1 LFKAVLGAK
10 KSLNLSLLKTLGLVA
25 VIGGLI
31 ITIVEMQQEKV
42 KTLTKEKL
50 LERNYSQESL
60 IENAQ
65 VQLLKNMPAFGF
77 DNMLANW
84 SMLQFIQYY
93 GDGDARKETGY
104 GLSPDFMEIVTKNDP
119 KFVRAYLMM
128 SVPSSVNAGKPE
140 RTVEIMNKGLSKL
153 TPDVTDAYFI
163 WLYKGVDELLFLGDI
178 SASKKSYQMAAD
190 WAKIAGNEF
199 IEKSARGTVK
209 FLETNPDS
217 RAPRVGAWM
226 LVWLNSQNEE
236 TRKLAKENIEKL
248 GGKLVV
254 LGDNQVM
261 AIPPKD

>member
-1 LFKAVLGAK
+1 MLGAK
-10 KSLNLSLLKTLGLVA
+10 TSLNLSLLKTLGLVA
-25 VIGGLI
+25 VIGGLMVAM
-31 ITIVEMQQEKV
+31 VEMQQEKV

-50 LERNYSQESL
+50 LERNYSQESRL
-60 IENAQ
+60 ENAQ
-65 VQLLKNMPAFGF
+65 VELLKNIPSFGF

-84 SMLQFIQYY
+84 AMLQFIQYY
-93 GDGDARKETGY
+93 GDGDARRETGY

-128 SVPSSVNAGKPE
+128 SVASSVNAGKPE
-140 RTVEIMNKGLSKL
+140 RTIEIMNKGLAKL
-153 TPDVTDAYFI
+153 SPDINDAYFL

-178 SASKKSYQMAAD
+178 PAAKKSYQMAAD

-226 LVWLNSQNEE
+226 LVWISSQDEE

-254 LGDNQVM
+254 VNNNQVM

>member
-1 LFKAVLGAK
+1 MLGAK
-10 KSLNLSLLKTLGLVA
+10 TSLNLSLLKTLGLVA
-25 VIGGLI
+25 VIGGLMVAM
-31 ITIVEMQQEKV
+31 VEMQQEKV

-50 LERNYSQESL
+50 LERNYRQESRR
-60 IENAQ
+60 ENAQ
-65 VQLLKNMPAFGF
+65 VELLKNMPAFGF

-84 SMLQFIQYY
+84 AMLQFIQYY
-93 GDGDARKETGY
+93 GDGDARRETGY

-128 SVPSSVNAGKPE
+128 SVASSVNAGKPE
-140 RTVEIMNKGLSKL
+140 RTIEIMNKGLAKL
-153 TPDVTDAYFI
+153 SPDINDAYFV

-178 SASKKSYQMAAD
+178 PAAKKSYQMAAD

-226 LVWLNSQNEE
+226 LVWINSQDEE
-236 TRKLAKENIEKL
+236 TRRLAKENIEKL

-254 LGDNQVM
+254 VNNNQVM

>member
-119 KFVRAYLMM
+119 KFVRAYLMI

-178 SASKKSYQMAAD
+178 PAAKKSYQMAAD

>member
-1 LFKAVLGAK
+1 MLGAK
-10 KSLNLSLLKTLGLVA
+10 TSLNLSLLKTLGLVA
-25 VIGGLI
+25 VIGGLMVAM
-31 ITIVEMQQEKV
+31 VEMQQEKV

-50 LERNYSQESL
+50 LERNYSQESRL
-60 IENAQ
+60 ENAQ
-65 VQLLKNMPAFGF
+65 VELLKNIPSFGF

-84 SMLQFIQYY
+84 AMLQFIQYY
-93 GDGDARKETGY
+93 GDGDARRETGY

-128 SVPSSVNAGKPE
+128 SVASSVNAGKPE
-140 RTVEIMNKGLSKL
+140 RTIEIMNKGLAKL
-153 TPDVTDAYFI
+153 SPDINDAYFV

-178 SASKKSYQMAAD
+178 TAAKKSNQMAAD
-190 WAKIAGNEF
+190 WAKIAGNKF

-226 LVWLNSQNEE
+226 LVWINSQDEE
-236 TRKLAKENIEKL
+236 TRRLAKENIEKL

-254 LGDNQVM
+254 VNNNQVM

>member
-1 LFKAVLGAK
+1 MVSAK
-10 KSLNLSLLKTLGLVA
+10 KSLNLSLIKTLGLVA

-31 ITIVEMQQEKV
+31 MAIVEMQEEKV

-50 LERNYSQESL
+50 LERNYRQESRR
-60 IENAQ
+60 ENSQ
-65 VQLLKNMPAFGF
+65 VQLLKNIPSFGF
-77 DNMLANW
+77 NNMLANW

-93 GDGDARKETGY
+93 GDGDARRETGY

-128 SVPSSVNAGKPE
+128 SVASSLNAGKPE
-140 RTVEIMNKGLSKL
+140 KTVEIMNKGLSKL

-178 SASKKSYQMAAD
+178 PAAKNSNQMAAD

-226 LVWLNSQNEE
+226 LVWLNSQDEE
-236 TRKLAKENIEKL
+236 TRRLARENIEKL
-248 GGKLVV
+248 GGKLVINN
-254 LGDNQVM
+254 NQVM

>member
-1 LFKAVLGAK
+1 MLGAK
-10 KSLNLSLLKTLGLVA
+10 TSLNLSLLKTLGLVA
-25 VIGGLI
+25 VIGGLMVAM
-31 ITIVEMQQEKV
+31 VEMQQEKV

-50 LERNYSQESL
+50 LERNYSQESRL
-60 IENAQ
+60 ENAQ
-65 VQLLKNMPAFGF
+65 VELLKNMPAFGF

-84 SMLQFIQYY
+84 AMLQFIQYY
-93 GDGDARKETGY
+93 GDGDARRETGY

-128 SVPSSVNAGKPE
+128 SVASSVNAGKPE
-140 RTVEIMNKGLSKL
+140 RTIEIMNKGLAKL
-153 TPDVTDAYFI
+153 SPDVTDAYFI

-178 SASKKSYQMAAD
+178 PAAKKSYQMAAD

-226 LVWLNSQNEE
+226 LVWISSQDEE
-236 TRKLAKENIEKL
+236 TRRLAKENIEKL

-254 LGDNQVM
+254 VNNNQVM

>member
-1 LFKAVLGAK
+1 MLGAK
-10 KSLNLSLLKTLGLVA
+10 TSLNLSLLKTLGLVA
-25 VIGGLI
+25 VIGGLMVAM
-31 ITIVEMQQEKV
+31 VEMQQEKV

-60 IENAQ
+60 LKNAQ
-65 VQLLKNMPAFGF
+65 VELLKNMPAFGF

-93 GDGDARKETGY
+93 GDGDARRETGY

-119 KFVRAYLMM
+119 RFVRAYLMM

-140 RTVEIMNKGLSKL
+140 RTIEIMNKGLAKL
-153 TPDVTDAYFI
+153 TPDVTDAYFV

-178 SASKKSYQMAAD
+178 PAAKKSNQMAAD

-199 IEKSARGTVK
+199 IEKSAKKTVK

-226 LVWLNSQNEE
+226 LVWISSQDEE
-236 TRKLAKENIEKL
+236 TRRLAKENIEKL

-254 LGDNQVM
+254 VNNNQVM

>member
-1 LFKAVLGAK
+1 MLGVK

-31 ITIVEMQQEKV
+31 MAVVEMQEEKV

-50 LERNYSQESL
+50 LERNYRQESSR
-60 IENAQ
+60 ENSQ
-65 VQLLKNMPAFGF
+65 VQLLKNIPSFGF
-77 DNMLANW
+77 NNMLANW

-104 GLSPDFMEIVTKNDP
+104 GLSPDFMEVVTKNDP

-128 SVPSSVNAGKPE
+128 SVASSLNAGKPE
-140 RTVEIMNKGLSKL
+140 KTVEIMNKGLSKL

-178 SASKKSYQMAAD
+178 PAAKKSNQMAAD

-226 LVWLNSQNEE
+226 LVWLNSQDEE
-236 TRKLAKENIEKL
+236 TRRLAKENIEKL

-254 LGDNQVM
+254 VNNQVM

>member
-1 LFKAVLGAK
+1 MLGAK

-31 ITIVEMQQEKV
+31 IAIVEMQQEKV

-50 LERNYSQESL
+50 LERNYSQESP

-93 GDGDARKETGY
+93 GDVDARKETGY

-128 SVPSSVNAGKPE
+128 SVASSLNAGKPE
-140 RTVEIMNKGLSKL
+140 RTIEIMNKGLSKL
-153 TPDVTDAYFI
+153 TPDVTDAYFL

-178 SASKKSYQMAAD
+178 PAAKKSYQMAAD
-190 WAKIAGNEF
+190 WAKI
-199 IEKSARGTVK
+199 
-209 FLETNPDS
+209 
-217 RAPRVGAWM
+217 
-226 LVWLNSQNEE
+226 
-236 TRKLAKENIEKL
+236 
-248 GGKLVV
+248 
-254 LGDNQVM
+254 
-261 AIPPKD
+261 

>member
-1 LFKAVLGAK
+1 
-10 KSLNLSLLKTLGLVA
+10 
-25 VIGGLI
+25 
-31 ITIVEMQQEKV
+31 
-42 KTLTKEKL
+42 
-50 LERNYSQESL
+50 
-60 IENAQ
+60 
-65 VQLLKNMPAFGF
+65 
-77 DNMLANW
+77 MLANW

-93 GDGDARKETGY
+93 GDVDARRETGY

-128 SVPSSVNAGKPE
+128 SVASSLNAGKPE
-140 RTVEIMNKGLSKL
+140 RTIEIMNKGLSKL

-178 SASKKSYQMAAD
+178 PAAKKSYQMAAD
-190 WAKIAGNEF
+190 WAKIAGNKF

-226 LVWLNSQNEE
+226 LVWINSQDEE
-236 TRKLAKENIEKL
+236 TRRLAKENIEKL
-248 GGKLVV
+248 GGKLVINN
-254 LGDNQVM
+254 NQVM

>member
-1 LFKAVLGAK
+1 VLRAK
-10 KSLNLSLLKTLGLVA
+10 ISLKLSLRKTLGLVA

-31 ITIVEMQQEKV
+31 MAIVEMQQEKV

-50 LERNYSQESL
+50 LERNYSQESP

-261 AIPPKD
+261 VIPPKD

>member
-1 LFKAVLGAK
+1 MLGAK
-10 KSLNLSLLKTLGLVA
+10 TSLNLSLLKTLGLVA
-25 VIGGLI
+25 VIGGLMVAM
-31 ITIVEMQQEKV
+31 VEMQQEKV

-50 LERNYSQESL
+50 LERNYSQESRL
-60 IENAQ
+60 ENAQ
-65 VQLLKNMPAFGF
+65 VELLKNMPAFGF

-84 SMLQFIQYY
+84 AMLQFIQYY
-93 GDGDARKETGY
+93 GDGDARRETGY

-128 SVPSSVNAGKPE
+128 SVASSVNAGKPE
-140 RTVEIMNKGLSKL
+140 RTIEIMNKGLAKL
-153 TPDVTDAYFI
+153 SPDINDAYFV

-178 SASKKSYQMAAD
+178 PAAKKSNQMAAD

-226 LVWLNSQNEE
+226 LVWINSQDEE
-236 TRKLAKENIEKL
+236 TRRLAKENIEKL

-254 LGDNQVM
+254 VNNNQVM

>member
-1 LFKAVLGAK
+1 MLYAQ

-31 ITIVEMQQEKV
+31 MAIVEMQQEKV

-50 LERNYSQESL
+50 LERNYAQESRL
-60 IENAQ
+60 ENAQ
-65 VQLLKNMPAFGF
+65 VELLKNIPSFGF

-93 GDGDARKETGY
+93 GDGDARRETGY

-119 KFVRAYLMM
+119 KFIRAYLMM
-128 SVPSSVNAGKPE
+128 SVASSVNAGKPE
-140 RTVEIMNKGLSKL
+140 RTIEIMNKGLSKL
-153 TPDVTDAYFI
+153 TPDVTDAYFL

-178 SASKKSYQMAAD
+178 PAAKKSYQMAGD

-226 LVWLNSQNEE
+226 LVWLNSKDEE
-236 TRKLAKENIEKL
+236 TRRLAQENIEKL
-248 GGKLVV
+248 GGKLVINN
-254 LGDNQVM
+254 NQVM

>member
-1 LFKAVLGAK
+1 MLGVK

-31 ITIVEMQQEKV
+31 IAIVEMQQEKV

-50 LERNYSQESL
+50 LERNYRQESSR
-60 IENAQ
+60 ENSQ
-65 VQLLKNMPAFGF
+65 VQLLKNIPSFGF
-77 DNMLANW
+77 NNMLANW

-93 GDGDARKETGY
+93 GDGDARRETGY

-128 SVPSSVNAGKPE
+128 SVASSLNAGKPE
-140 RTVEIMNKGLSKL
+140 KTVEIMNKGLSKL

-178 SASKKSYQMAAD
+178 PAAKKSNQMAAD

-226 LVWLNSQNEE
+226 LVWLNSQDEE
-236 TRKLAKENIEKL
+236 TRRLAKENIEKL

-254 LGDNQVM
+254 VNNQVM

>member
-1 LFKAVLGAK
+1 MLGAK
-10 KSLNLSLLKTLGLVA
+10 KTLNLSLLKTLGLVA

-31 ITIVEMQQEKV
+31 MVIVEMQQEKV

-50 LERNYSQESL
+50 LERNYSQESP

-65 VQLLKNMPAFGF
+65 VQLLKNIPAFGF

-104 GLSPDFMEIVTKNDP
+104 GLSPDFMEIVAKNDP
-119 KFVRAYLMM
+119 RFVRAYLMM
-128 SVPSSVNAGKPE
+128 SVASSVNAGKPE
-140 RTVEIMNKGLSKL
+140 RTIEIMNKGLSKL

-178 SASKKSYQMAAD
+178 PAAKKSYQMAAD

-226 LVWLNSQNEE
+226 LVWINSQDEE
-236 TRKLAKENIEKL
+236 TRRLAKENIEKL

>member
-1 LFKAVLGAK
+1 MLGAK
-10 KSLNLSLLKTLGLVA
+10 TSLNLSLLKTLGLVA
-25 VIGGLI
+25 VIGGLMVAM
-31 ITIVEMQQEKV
+31 VEMQQEKV

-50 LERNYSQESL
+50 LERNYSQESRL
-60 IENAQ
+60 ENAQ
-65 VQLLKNMPAFGF
+65 VELLKNIPSFGF

-84 SMLQFIQYY
+84 AMLQFIQYY
-93 GDGDARKETGY
+93 GDGDARRETGY

-128 SVPSSVNAGKPE
+128 SVASSVNAGKPE
-140 RTVEIMNKGLSKL
+140 RTIEIMNKGLAKL
-153 TPDVTDAYFI
+153 SPDINDAYFV

-178 SASKKSYQMAAD
+178 TAAKKSNQMAAD

-226 LVWLNSQNEE
+226 LVWINSQDEE
-236 TRKLAKENIEKL
+236 TRRLAKENIEKL

-254 LGDNQVM
+254 VNNNQVM

>member
-1 LFKAVLGAK
+1 MIGAN
-10 KSLNLSLLKTLGLVA
+10 KSLHLSLLKTLGLIA

-31 ITIVEMQQEKV
+31 MVIVEMQQEKV

-50 LERNYSQESL
+50 LERNYAQESRL
-60 IENAQ
+60 ENSQ
-65 VQLLKNMPAFGF
+65 VQLFKNIPSFGF
-77 DNMLANW
+77 NNMLANW
-84 SMLQFIQYY
+84 AMLQFIQYY
-93 GDGDARKETGY
+93 GDEDARRETGY
-104 GLSPDFMEIVTKNDP
+104 GLSPDFMEIVAKNDP

-128 SVPSSVNAGKPE
+128 SVASSVNAGKPE
-140 RTVEIMNKGLSKL
+140 RTIEIMNKGLSKL

-178 SASKKSYQMAAD
+178 PAAKKSHQMAAD

-236 TRKLAKENIEKL
+236 TRKLARENIEKL
-248 GGKLVV
+248 GGKLLVF
-254 LGDNQVM
+254 GDNQVM

>member
-1 LFKAVLGAK
+1 MLYAQ

-31 ITIVEMQQEKV
+31 MAIVEMQQEKV

-50 LERNYSQESL
+50 VERNYAQESRL
-60 IENAQ
+60 ENAQ
-65 VQLLKNMPAFGF
+65 VELLKNIPSFGF

-93 GDGDARKETGY
+93 GDGDARRETGY

-128 SVPSSVNAGKPE
+128 SVASSVNAGKPE
-140 RTVEIMNKGLSKL
+140 RTIEIMNKGLSKL
-153 TPDVTDAYFI
+153 TPDVTDAYFL

-178 SASKKSYQMAAD
+178 PAAKKSYQMAGD

-226 LVWLNSQNEE
+226 LVWINSKDEE
-236 TRKLAKENIEKL
+236 TRRLAKENIEKL
-248 GGKLVV
+248 GGKLVINN
-254 LGDNQVM
+254 NQVM

>member
-1 LFKAVLGAK
+1 MLGAK

-31 ITIVEMQQEKV
+31 MAIVEMQQEKV

-50 LERNYSQESL
+50 LERNYIQESRL
-60 IENAQ
+60 ENAR
-65 VQLLKNMPAFGF
+65 VELLKNMPAFGF

-93 GDGDARKETGY
+93 GDGDARRETGY
-104 GLSPDFMEIVTKNDP
+104 SLSPDFMEIVTKNDP

-128 SVPSSVNAGKPE
+128 SVASSLNAGKPE
-140 RTVEIMNKGLSKL
+140 RTIEIMNKGLSKL

-178 SASKKSYQMAAD
+178 PAAKKSYQMAGD

-226 LVWLNSQNEE
+226 LVWINSQDEE
-236 TRKLAKENIEKL
+236 TRRLAKENIEKL
-248 GGKLVV
+248 GGKLVINN
-254 LGDNQVM
+254 NQVM

>member
-1 LFKAVLGAK
+1 MLGAK

-31 ITIVEMQQEKV
+31 MAIVEMQQEKV

-50 LERNYSQESL
+50 LERNYSQESRL
-60 IENAQ
+60 ENAQ

-163 WLYKGVDELLFLGDI
+163 WLY
-178 SASKKSYQMAAD
+178 
-190 WAKIAGNEF
+190 

-248 GGKLVV
+248 GGKLLVF
-254 LGDNQVM
+254 GDNQVM

>member
-1 LFKAVLGAK
+1 MISPPMTATKPRVLSK
-10 KSLNLSLLKTLGLVA
+10 DRLRDFFVL
-25 VIGGLI
+25 
-31 ITIVEMQQEKV
+31 TIV
-42 KTLTKEKL
+42 
-50 LERNYSQESL
+50 
-60 IENAQ
+60 
-65 VQLLKNMPAFGF
+65 LK
-77 DNMLANW
+77 
-84 SMLQFIQYY
+84 
-93 GDGDARKETGY
+93 
-104 GLSPDFMEIVTKNDP
+104 IVTKNDP

-261 AIPPKD
+261 VIPPKD

>member
-1 LFKAVLGAK
+1 MLGAK

-25 VIGGLI
+25 IIGGLI
-31 ITIVEMQQEKV
+31 MAIVEMQQEKV

-50 LERNYSQESL
+50 LERNYAQESRL
-60 IENAQ
+60 ENAQ
-65 VQLLKNMPAFGF
+65 VELLKNIPSFGF
-77 DNMLANW
+77 NNMLANW
-84 SMLQFIQYY
+84 AMLQFIQYY
-93 GDGDARKETGY
+93 GDGDARRETGY

-128 SVPSSVNAGKPE
+128 SVASSLNAGKPE
-140 RTVEIMNKGLSKL
+140 RTVEIMNKGLSKI
-153 TPDVTDAYFI
+153 TPDVTDAYFL

-178 SASKKSYQMAAD
+178 PAAKKSNQMAAD

-226 LVWLNSQNEE
+226 LVWLNSKEEE
-236 TRKLAKENIEKL
+236 TRRLAKENIEKL

-254 LGDNQVM
+254 VNDNQVM

>member
-1 LFKAVLGAK
+1 MLGVK

-31 ITIVEMQQEKV
+31 IAIVEMQQEKV

-50 LERNYSQESL
+50 LERNYRQESSR
-60 IENAQ
+60 ENSQ
-65 VQLLKNMPAFGF
+65 VQLLKNIPSFGF
-77 DNMLANW
+77 NNMLANW

-104 GLSPDFMEIVTKNDP
+104 GLSPDFMEVVTKNDP

-128 SVPSSVNAGKPE
+128 SVASSVNAGKPE
-140 RTVEIMNKGLSKL
+140 KTVEIMNKGLSKL

-178 SASKKSYQMAAD
+178 PAAKKSNQMAAD

-226 LVWLNSQNEE
+226 LVWLNSQDEE
-236 TRKLAKENIEKL
+236 TRRLAKENIEKL

-254 LGDNQVM
+254 VNNQVM

>member
-1 LFKAVLGAK
+1 MVGAK

-31 ITIVEMQQEKV
+31 MAMVEMQQEKV

-50 LERNYSQESL
+50 LERNYSQESRL
-60 IENAQ
+60 ENAQ
-65 VQLLKNMPAFGF
+65 VELLKNMPAFGF

-84 SMLQFIQYY
+84 AMLQFIQYY
-93 GDGDARKETGY
+93 GDGDARRETGY

-128 SVPSSVNAGKPE
+128 SVASSVNAGKPE
-140 RTVEIMNKGLSKL
+140 RTIEIMNKGLAKL
-153 TPDVTDAYFI
+153 SPDINDAYFV

-178 SASKKSYQMAAD
+178 TAAKKSYQMAGD

-226 LVWLNSQNEE
+226 LVWISSQDEE

-248 GGKLVV
+248 GGKLVMV
-254 LGDNQVM
+254 NDNQVI

>member
-1 LFKAVLGAK
+1 V
-10 KSLNLSLLKTLGLVA
+10 
-25 VIGGLI
+25 
-31 ITIVEMQQEKV
+31 
-42 KTLTKEKL
+42 
-50 LERNYSQESL
+50 
-60 IENAQ
+60 
-65 VQLLKNMPAFGF
+65 
-77 DNMLANW
+77 
-84 SMLQFIQYY
+84 
-93 GDGDARKETGY
+93 DARRETGY

-128 SVPSSVNAGKPE
+128 SVASSLNAGKPE
-140 RTVEIMNKGLSKL
+140 RTIEIMNKGLSKI
-153 TPDVTDAYFI
+153 TPDVTDAYFL

-178 SASKKSYQMAAD
+178 PAAKKSNQMAAD

-226 LVWLNSQNEE
+226 LVWINSQDEE

-248 GGKLVV
+248 GGKLIVV
-254 LGDNQVM
+254 NDNQVM

>member
-1 LFKAVLGAK
+1 MLGVK

-31 ITIVEMQQEKV
+31 MAIVEMQQEKV

-50 LERNYSQESL
+50 LERNYRQESSR
-60 IENAQ
+60 ENSQ
-65 VQLLKNMPAFGF
+65 VQLLKNIPSFGF
-77 DNMLANW
+77 NNMLANW

-93 GDGDARKETGY
+93 GDGDARKETDY
-104 GLSPDFMEIVTKNDP
+104 GLSPDFMEVVTKNDP

-128 SVPSSVNAGKPE
+128 SVASSLNAGKPE
-140 RTVEIMNKGLSKL
+140 KTVEIMNKGLSKL

-178 SASKKSYQMAAD
+178 PAAKKSYQMAAD

-226 LVWLNSQNEE
+226 LVWLNSQDEE
-236 TRKLAKENIEKL
+236 TRRLAKENIEKL

-254 LGDNQVM
+254 VNNQVM

>member
-1 LFKAVLGAK
+1 MLYAQ

-31 ITIVEMQQEKV
+31 MAIVEMQQEKV

-50 LERNYSQESL
+50 LERNYAQESRL
-60 IENAQ
+60 ENAQ
-65 VQLLKNMPAFGF
+65 VELLKNIPSFGF

-93 GDGDARKETGY
+93 GDGDARRETGY

-119 KFVRAYLMM
+119 KFIRAYLMM
-128 SVPSSVNAGKPE
+128 SVASSVNAGKPE
-140 RTVEIMNKGLSKL
+140 RTIEIMNKGLSKL
-153 TPDVTDAYFI
+153 TPDVTDAYFL

-178 SASKKSYQMAAD
+178 PAAKKSYQMAGD

-226 LVWLNSQNEE
+226 LVWLNSQDEE
-236 TRKLAKENIEKL
+236 TRRLAQENIEKL
-248 GGKLVV
+248 GGKLVINN
-254 LGDNQVM
+254 NQVM

>member
-1 LFKAVLGAK
+1 MLGAK
-10 KSLNLSLLKTLGLVA
+10 TSLNLSLLKTLGLVA
-25 VIGGLI
+25 VIGGLMVAM
-31 ITIVEMQQEKV
+31 VEMQQEKV

-60 IENAQ
+60 LKNAQ
-65 VQLLKNMPAFGF
+65 VELLKNMPAFGF

-84 SMLQFIQYY
+84 VMLQFIQYY
-93 GDGDARKETGY
+93 GDGDARKKTGY

-119 KFVRAYLMM
+119 RFVRAYLMM
-128 SVPSSVNAGKPE
+128 SVASSVNAGKPE
-140 RTVEIMNKGLSKL
+140 RTIEIMNKGLAKL
-153 TPDVTDAYFI
+153 TPDINDAYFV

-178 SASKKSYQMAAD
+178 PAAKKSNQMAAD

-199 IEKSARGTVK
+199 IEKSAKKTVK

-226 LVWLNSQNEE
+226 LVWISSQDEE
-236 TRKLAKENIEKL
+236 TRRLAKENIEKL

-254 LGDNQVM
+254 VNNNQVM